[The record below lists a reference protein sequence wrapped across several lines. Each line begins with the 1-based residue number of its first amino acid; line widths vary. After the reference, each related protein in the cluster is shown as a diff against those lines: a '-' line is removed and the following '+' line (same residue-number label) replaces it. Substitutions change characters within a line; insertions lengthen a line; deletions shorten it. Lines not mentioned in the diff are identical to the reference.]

1 MIERLGQV
9 AHLEAHLDGF
19 RQGLVVDFCS
29 DGRVHVLVFIIIIV
43 IVDFVGVGHCEI
55 VVDS

>member
-1 MIERLGQV
+1 MIEGLGQV
-9 AHLEAHLDGF
+9 AHLEAHLDAF
-19 RQGLVVDFCS
+19 RQGLVVDCCS
-29 DGRVHVLVFIIIIV
+29 DGRVHVLVFIIIV

>member
-19 RQGLVVDFCS
+19 CQGLVVDFCS
-29 DGRVHVLVFIIIIV
+29 DGRVHVLVFIIIV